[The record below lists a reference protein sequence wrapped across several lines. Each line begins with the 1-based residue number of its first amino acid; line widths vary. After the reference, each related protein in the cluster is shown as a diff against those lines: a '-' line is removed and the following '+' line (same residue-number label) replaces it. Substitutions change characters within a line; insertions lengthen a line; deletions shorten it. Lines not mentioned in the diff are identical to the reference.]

1 MSVGFDLRL
10 LSAFVALAEEQHFR
24 RAAERL
30 HLTQP
35 VLSRHLQQLEREV
48 GVRLLE
54 RTTRRVELT
63 DAGRVF
69 LDASRQLLHDAE
81 RAAVRAQR
89 AAHGEIGWLTLG
101 FVDSAAFALLPA
113 LLRELAEARPEL
125 TVRLRELSTEP
136 QLVALREDVDVGV
149 LREVDTAEGLVVRPL
164 VTEPLCA
171 ALPSGHPLAE
181 RDGLRLAELADEP
194 FVLFPR
200 PQVPRVHDHLLAIC
214 DTAGFRPRIRAHAL
228 QYTTLLALVSAGQ
241 GVALV
246 PTAARAIRRPD
257 VAMVPLTDRHATS
270 QLSLGWPEGPEP
282 AALQAVVRC
291 AEEVAARLAADT
303 GLGEVPAA
311 LG

>member
-10 LSAFVALAEEQHFR
+10 LSAFVAVAEEQHFR
-24 RAAERL
+24 RAADRL
-30 HLTQP
+30 HVTQP

-48 GVRLLE
+48 GVRLVE

-89 AAHGEIGWLTLG
+89 AARGEIGSLTLG

-113 LLRELAEARPEL
+113 LLRELAADRPEL
-125 TVRLRELSTEP
+125 TLGLRELSTEP
-136 QLVALREDVDVGV
+136 QLAALREDVDVGV
-149 LREVDTAEGLVVRPL
+149 LREVEAAEGLVVRPL
-164 VTEPLCA
+164 LTEPLWA
-171 ALPSGHPLAE
+171 ALPGDHPLAG
-181 RDGLRLAELADEP
+181 RDSLGLADLAHEP

-200 PQVPRVHDHLLAIC
+200 PQVPRVHDHLVAIC

-246 PTAARAIRRPD
+246 PAAARAIRRPD
-257 VAMVPLTDRHATS
+257 VTLLPLTDRHATS
-270 QLSLGWPEGPEP
+270 QLSLGWPQGAEP
-282 AALQAVVRC
+282 AALQALVGC
-291 AEEVAARLAADT
+291 AEAVAARLAAD
-303 GLGEVPAA
+303 GLGHVPGAA
-311 LG
+311 G

>member
-10 LSAFVALAEEQHFR
+10 LSTFVAVAEEQHFR

-30 HLTQP
+30 HVTQP

-48 GVRLLE
+48 GVRLLD
-54 RTTRRVELT
+54 RTTRSVELS

-81 RAAVRAQR
+81 RAAVRAER

-101 FVDSAAFALLPA
+101 FVDSAAFALLPT
-113 LLRELAEARPEL
+113 LLRELADAKPEL
-125 TVRLRELSTEP
+125 TVGLRELSTEP
-136 QLVALREDVDVGV
+136 QLTALREDVDLGV
-149 LREVDTAEGLVVRPL
+149 LREVDDAEGLVVRPL
-164 VTEPLCA
+164 LTEPLCA
-171 ALPSGHPLAE
+171 ALPVEHPLA
-181 RDGLRLAELADEP
+181 RRHSLRLAELADDA

-228 QYTTLLALVSAGQ
+228 QYTTLLALVSADQ

-246 PTAARAIRRPD
+246 PAAARAIRRPD
-257 VAMVPLTDRHATS
+257 VTMVPLSDRHATS
-270 QLSLGWPEGPEP
+270 QLSLGWPDGAES
-282 AALQAVVRC
+282 AALQVVVRC
-291 AEEVAARLAADT
+291 ADAVAARLATVD
-303 GLGEVPAA
+303 GPGEIP
-311 LG
+311 GDPS

>member
-10 LSAFVALAEEQHFR
+10 LSAFVAVAEEQHFG
-24 RAAERL
+24 RAADRL
-30 HLTQP
+30 HVTQP

-48 GVRLLE
+48 GVRLLD
-54 RTTRRVELT
+54 RTTRRVEPT

-81 RAAVRAQR
+81 RAAARAQR
-89 AAHGEIGWLTLG
+89 AAHGEIGSLTLG

-125 TVRLRELSTEP
+125 TVGLRELSTEP
-136 QLVALREDVDVGV
+136 QLRALREDVDVGV
-149 LREVDTAEGLVVRPL
+149 LREVDAAEGLVVRPL
-164 VTEPLCA
+164 LTEPLWA
-171 ALPSGHPLAE
+171 ALPGDHPLAG
-181 RDGLRLAELADEP
+181 RDSLRLAELAHEA

-200 PQVPRVHDHLLAIC
+200 PQVPHVHDHLLAIC

-246 PTAARAIRRPD
+246 PAAARAICRPD

-270 QLSLGWPEGPEP
+270 RLSLGWAESPEP
-282 AALQAVVRC
+282 AARHALVRC
-291 AEEVAARLAADT
+291 AETVAARLAGDERR
-303 GLGEVPAA
+303 GELPGAV
-311 LG
+311 G